1 MENTEPVALEAG
13 QLYTRDQLR
22 RGRGGQ
28 RQSGIVTPSQTKEI
42 LVFSDVKAGKA
53 PGYHWDGWADDSQQV
68 FYYTGE
74 GQEGDQE
81 FTRGNLALREAA
93 RTGKTLHLFRAAG
106 KARGSTAIQHRYEG
120 EFSLDPEQGWRRED
134 GPDQAGEL

>member
-42 LVFSDVKAGKA
+42 LVFSDVKAGKG

-74 GQEGDQE
+74 GQEGD
-81 FTRGNLALREAA
+81 
-93 RTGKTLHLFRAAG
+93 
-106 KARGSTAIQHRYEG
+106 
-120 EFSLDPEQGWRRED
+120 
-134 GPDQAGEL
+134 